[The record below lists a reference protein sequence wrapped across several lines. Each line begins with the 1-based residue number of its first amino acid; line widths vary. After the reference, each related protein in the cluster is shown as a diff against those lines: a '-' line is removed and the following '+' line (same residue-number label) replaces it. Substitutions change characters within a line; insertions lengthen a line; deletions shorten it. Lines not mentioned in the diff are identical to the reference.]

1 MLEKEIEKQLVQK
14 VKKLGGRAYKFVSPG
29 NVGVPDRL
37 VVLPG
42 GKIGFAELKQKGK
55 QPTQYQTLQIGR
67 LMNMGCFVMVVDSE
81 EKIDLFLQCLK
92 EVSDHATKIRTPRLP
107 TLLH

>member
-1 MLEKEIEKQLVQK
+1 MLEKEIEKLLVQK

-55 QPTQYQTLQIGR
+55 KPTQYQTLQIGR
-67 LMNMGCFVMVVDSE
+67 LMGLGCLVMVVDSE

-92 EVSDHATKIRTPRLP
+92 GADSSATKVYSPRLP